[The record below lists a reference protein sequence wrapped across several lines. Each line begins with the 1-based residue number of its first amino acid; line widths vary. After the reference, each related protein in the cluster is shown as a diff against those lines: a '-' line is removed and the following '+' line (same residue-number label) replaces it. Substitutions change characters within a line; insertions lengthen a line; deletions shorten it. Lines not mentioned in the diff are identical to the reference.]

1 MCAFSYVHLQ
11 APKKKKETKLERK
24 VTALATKL
32 DSIEK
37 LLQEVLVAT
46 KAKMQP

>member
-1 MCAFSYVHLQ
+1 VHFLYPSSGTQ
-11 APKKKKETKLERK
+11 KKERNQARAK
-24 VTALATKL
+24 ALATKL

-46 KAKMQP
+46 KAKTQP